1 MMTKPASLVL
11 ALLCGLTFAACQKK
25 DSKSPDGGV
34 MCTTEAKMCPD
45 GSGVG
50 RTGPNCEFA
59 PCPGEQ
65 PVACTEEA
73 KVCPDGSSV
82 GRVGPSCEF
91 APCPGEGGEVM
102 CTTEARMCADGSEQP
117 RDMTT
122 CEWLPCPGA

>member
-82 GRVGPSCEF
+82 GRQGPDCEF
-91 APCPGEGGEVM
+91 APCPGEGEVVA
-102 CTTEARMCADGSEQP
+102 CTMDAKECPDGSAVGRVAP
-117 RDMTT
+117 N
-122 CEWLPCPGA
+122 CEFAPCPGE